1 MVLSNSAP
9 SVSGSVPGA
18 VVPLRFVQPEQLR
31 GEYGDRQAWFE
42 ACQFSA
48 KPGTHCLLPNLSP
61 SSGGE
66 LEAVLIGRPKSF
78 DVWSL
83 AGLAQVL
90 PPRVYGLSVELSA
103 AEATALGLGWRLGQ
117 YRFDRYKQQ
126 DNSKNGDGS
135 GNHNN
140 GSSVPTLVLPQQT
153 DSAYIEA
160 ATAATFLVR
169 DLINTPV
176 NDMGPAE
183 LEAAARA
190 LAAEH
195 DMEISSIVGEALLGQ
210 NYPMIHAVGRASA
223 SPPRLIDLH
232 WGPAD
237 APKVTLVGKG
247 VCFDTGGLNIKAS
260 AGMKLMKKDMGGAA
274 QVLGLAKLIAMLQLP
289 VRLRVLVAAVENSI
303 DGNAVRPTDVM
314 ATRKG
319 ITVENNNTDAEG
331 RLVLGDALW
340 EASSEQPVLLV
351 DCATLTG
358 AARVALGTELPAVFC
373 NDPDTAAALK
383 AAGLRVD
390 DPVWELPL
398 HAPYRSMLESKVADL
413 SNVSN
418 GSFGGAITAGLF
430 LQEFVQPGVKW
441 IHVDFMAWNLRSLPG
456 RPEGG
461 EAMGMRALYELIR
474 SHLL

>member
-1 MVLSNSAP
+1 MVLSNSASSSSEQVLP
-9 SVSGSVPGA
+9 AS
-18 VVPLRFVQPEQLR
+18 VVPLQFVSADQLR
-31 GEYGDRQAWFE
+31 SDYGDRQAWFD

-48 KPGTHCLLPNLSP
+48 KPGTHCLLPALSP
-61 SSGGE
+61 EVSPGGG
-66 LEAVLIGRPKSF
+66 LAAVLIGQPETF
-78 DVWSL
+78 DVWTL
-83 AGLAQVL
+83 AGLAQTL
-90 PPRVYGLSVELSA
+90 PPFTYALPTDLTA
-103 AEATALGLGWRLGQ
+103 TAATALGLGWRLGQ
-117 YRFDRYKQQ
+117 YRFDRYKL
-126 DNSKNGDGS
+126 SSSNGLKHGPKPS
-135 GNHNN
+135 
-140 GSSVPTLVLPQQT
+140 LQLPESANQ
-153 DSAYIEA
+153 AYIEA

-183 LEAAARA
+183 LEAAARS
-190 LAAEH
+190 LATEH
-195 DMEISSIVGEALLGQ
+195 GMEIHSIVGEELLAQ
-210 NYPMIHAVGRASA
+210 NYPMIHAVGRASVNA
-223 SPPRLIDLH
+223 PRLLDLH
-232 WGPAD
+232 WGPVD
-237 APKVTLVGKG
+237 GPKVTLVGKG
-247 VCFDTGGLNIKAS
+247 VCFDTGGLNIKGS

-274 QVLGLAKLIAMLQLP
+274 QVLGLAKLIVMLQLP

-303 DGNAVRPTDVM
+303 DGNAMRPSDVM

-331 RLVLGDALW
+331 RLVLADALW
-340 EASSEQPVLLV
+340 EASGERPELLI

-373 NDPDTAAALK
+373 NDEETMAVLK

-398 HAPYRSMLESKVADL
+398 YAPYRSMLESKVADL
-413 SNVSN
+413 SNISS

-430 LQEFVQPGVKW
+430 LQEFVQHNVRW
-441 IHVDFMAWNLRSLPG
+441 VHVDFMAWNLRGLPG

-474 SHLL
+474 ALL